1 MLRSALTLLACLF
14 CLPMLAVGDTRFFV
28 STAGSLLEAEIVSV
42 SGDKVT
48 LRKKDD
54 GGLLTVPRT
63 TLCRE
68 DQAHIDAWA
77 ASHAD
82 AAPAPSA
89 ETAPQ
94 APAGPKFS
102 LTSNVRS
109 AKSTRGGVDGG
120 YRTIDL
126 SYNIQVQSREVTRD
140 LKGAKMTVFTF
151 ARPADAGDGRLYLMQ
166 KLEFSL
172 DLKAQGKFEQKTP
185 EVRLSY
191 YQGDAYRDGT
201 REHGYLLV
209 ITDSAGGVQH
219 IDSTPEGIQK
229 DAKQVMTLAAPNV
242 LDRSFK
248 ALPNAVFPPTIEL
261 AR

>member
-1 MLRSALTLLACLF
+1 MLRRALPLITFLICLAQG
-14 CLPMLAVGDTRFFV
+14 AAGETRYFV
-28 STAGSLLEAEIVSV
+28 STAGSLLEGEIVSV

-77 ASHAD
+77 AAHPEAMP
-82 AAPAPSA
+82 APAA
-89 ETAPQ
+89 ETAQ
-94 APAGPKFS
+94 QMPAGPKFS
-102 LTSNVRS
+102 LTSTVRS

-120 YRTIDL
+120 FRTIDL
-126 SYNIQVQSREVTRD
+126 AYNVQIQSREVTRD
-140 LKGAKMTVFTF
+140 LKGAKMTIFTF
-151 ARPADAGDGRLYLMQ
+151 ARPADAGDDRLYLMQ
-166 KLEFSL
+166 KIEFPL
-172 DLKAQGKFEQKTP
+172 DLRAQGKMEQKTP

-191 YQGDAYRDGT
+191 YQGDAYRDGS

-209 ITDSAGGVQH
+209 ITDSVGMVQH
-219 IDSTPEGIQK
+219 VDGNPEGIQK
-229 DAKQVMTLAAPNV
+229 DANQIMTLAAPCV

-248 ALPNAVFPPTIEL
+248 LLPSAVFPSTIEVV
-261 AR
+261 R